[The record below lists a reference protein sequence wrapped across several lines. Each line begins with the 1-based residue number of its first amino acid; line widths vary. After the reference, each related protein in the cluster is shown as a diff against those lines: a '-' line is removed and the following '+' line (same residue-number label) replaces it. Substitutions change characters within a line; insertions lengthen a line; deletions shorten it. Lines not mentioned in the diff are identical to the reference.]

1 MKISYRKLAVAH
13 FNRDEIFIQM
23 QDLQENKTAFGPRGQ
38 TEISLKIEDL
48 SSNKTSGKLS

>member
-13 FNRDEIFIQM
+13 FNTDEIFIQM
-23 QDLQENKTAFGPRGQ
+23 QDLQENKTALGPRGQ
-38 TEISLKIEDL
+38 TETSLKIEDL

>member
-13 FNRDEIFIQM
+13 FNTDEIVIQM
-23 QDLQENKTAFGPRGQ
+23 QDLKENKTALGRRGQ